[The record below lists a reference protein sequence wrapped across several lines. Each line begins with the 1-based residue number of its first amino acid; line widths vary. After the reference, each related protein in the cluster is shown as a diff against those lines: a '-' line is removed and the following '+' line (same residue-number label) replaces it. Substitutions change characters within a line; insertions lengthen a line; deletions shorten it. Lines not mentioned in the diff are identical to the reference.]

1 MAHMNLAWDLLR
13 GKEGREEEADDE
25 DKCLKKML
33 RDKVFSRKKLLR
45 GKVARENETD
55 DEDKCGDWPWRM
67 QVKLNVWYGEPLAM
81 KGWR

>member
-1 MAHMNLAWDLLR
+1 MR

-55 DEDKCGDWPWRM
+55 DEDKCGD
-67 QVKLNVWYGEPLAM
+67 
-81 KGWR
+81 